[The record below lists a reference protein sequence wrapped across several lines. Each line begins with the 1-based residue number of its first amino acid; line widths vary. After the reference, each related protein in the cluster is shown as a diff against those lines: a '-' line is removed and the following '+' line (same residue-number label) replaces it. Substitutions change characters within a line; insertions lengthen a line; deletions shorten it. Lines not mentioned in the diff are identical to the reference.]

1 MKILLIDNEAGV
13 RSVLKEFIHQIHP
26 AAHQIKEADGVHT
39 GLQAVRSFQPDV
51 LFLDIEM
58 DDGTGFDL
66 LKRIESPAFQLIFT
80 TAFNQYAVEAF
91 KFSAIDY
98 LLKPIDIE
106 EVRNSLE
113 RASRAVSQRDLERQL
128 EILQQQLS
136 ARSVRDRQIVLKDV
150 NTTYFIKVNDILY
163 CMADGAYTQ
172 FFLVQADPIL
182 VSRNLSTHEELLAPS
197 GFIRTHHSF
206 LVNPLHIKRYDR
218 ASDSLVLTGGH
229 SVSVAQRKREM
240 VIQMLESR

>member
-13 RSVLKEFIHQIHP
+13 RTVLKEFIHQIQP
-26 AAHQIKEADGVHT
+26 GVHQIKEADGVHT
-39 GLQAVRSFQPDV
+39 GLQTIRSFQPDV

-66 LKRIESPAFQLIFT
+66 LKRIDSPAFQLIFT

-113 RASRAVSQRDLERQL
+113 RASRAVSQLDLERQL

-136 ARSVRDRQIVLKDV
+136 ARSVRDRQIVGEAEARREV
-150 NTTYFIKVNDILY
+150 EGHHAGQFR
-163 CMADGAYTQ
+163 ARDG
-172 FFLVQADPIL
+172 P
-182 VSRNLSTHEELLAPS
+182 
-197 GFIRTHHSF
+197 
-206 LVNPLHIKRYDR
+206 
-218 ASDSLVLTGGH
+218 
-229 SVSVAQRKREM
+229 
-240 VIQMLESR
+240 